1 MRNLRKIF
9 EHIAFYN
16 RAPAREIA
24 DLRARIIVGA
34 DISSDDRVLLGK
46 VLDAVVDIATDE
58 AKKAIKKAST
68 TEG

>member
-24 DLRARIIVGA
+24 ERALGIAA
-34 DISSDDRVLLGK
+34 DICVFTNNQLTIEELGK
-46 VLDAVVDIATDE
+46 T
-58 AKKAIKKAST
+58 
-68 TEG
+68 